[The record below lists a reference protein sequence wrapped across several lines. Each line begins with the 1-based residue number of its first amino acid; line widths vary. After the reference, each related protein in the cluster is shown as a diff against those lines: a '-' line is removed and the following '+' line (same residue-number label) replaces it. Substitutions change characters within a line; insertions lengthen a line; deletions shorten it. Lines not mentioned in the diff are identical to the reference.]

1 MHVKTRCCKGNQNVQ
16 TIQVDKFR
24 NLLNQDQADEAV
36 ILDVR
41 TRGEHASERIVGT
54 MNMPLDEIEQHLEE
68 LRKYKHVYVHCA
80 SGNRSKSGCA
90 QLTKAGFKNIYNFNG
105 GTSAWKSAGF
115 SLE

>member
-1 MHVKTRCCKGNQNVQ
+1 MNFFNRSKSTNYQ
-16 TIQVDKFR
+16 TLDAATYHSDYVDGKQPHM
-24 NLLNQDQADEAV
+24 LV
-36 ILDVR
+36 DVR
-41 TRGEHASERIVGT
+41 TAGEYARGHVPGAVNIPLSEIAGRT
-54 MNMPLDEIEQHLEE
+54 AE
-68 LRKYKHVYVHCA
+68 LPDDQPVVVVCA